1 MSDRDRNTAGGRL
14 EDTADF
20 AAVGQRPKGRRGGA
34 HAKSGGA
41 HASRGGQ
48 HSAQRAYNVA
58 DSGRRAEPAREKKR
72 ASGLK
77 KALIAILIVV
87 ALLLGGTAGFAVYV
101 SRTDTIFPNVTL
113 DGVELGGLTVSEAA
127 DRLTAAGWVKEDESV
142 SVPLPAE
149 HTLTI
154 TAAEAGASVTAEEAA
169 QAAYDYCHEGNLLS
183 GLMRYVNCVFSGG
196 SVETVIDVDRAAV
209 QSAVEAAVADT
220 LNDLEA
226 SGVEVDED
234 RGVISV
240 VKGAADLDID
250 TAELTRLFCEA
261 FAARRYGT
269 LDYAVDEEGAA
280 QLDVDA
286 LYESLHREAQDA
298 AYDPETGEVS
308 ESVTG
313 LDFDKNEA
321 LSLWDAAQLGEV
333 VEIPCTVTE
342 PEHTTEE
349 VEGMLFRDELAT
361 VVTYLYGST
370 QNRIDNVALAAQ
382 SINGIVLAPGQQ
394 FDYNEALGER
404 TTERGYKAAG
414 AYSGGQVVQE
424 VGGGICQVSSM
435 VYYAAL
441 LSNLQIDTR
450 TCHYF
455 PVSYVNPGMDA
466 TVSWGGPEFRFTNDR
481 DWPIRIEASVNQS
494 DKSVTVSFY
503 GTDVDG
509 SYVEMTYSTWSVYN
523 NAQYPETATGYR
535 AATYRNV
542 YSADGELISR
552 DLEAYSEYHY
562 HEEDIV
568 YPTPTPRPPRSRRPR
583 RLPATR
589 AMSLKIPRRSPPTTR
604 AMFSWTERTSR
615 HSHPARHAA
624 RGDLFCARAG
634 GAARNKPA
642 KTRDVS
648 IKRILTAQYLK
659 I

>member
-101 SRTDTIFPNVTL
+101 SRTGTIFPNVTL

-240 VKGAADLDID
+240 VKGATDLDID
-250 TAELTRLFCEA
+250 TAELTRLFCDA

-404 TTERGYKAAG
+404 TTERGYKAA
-414 AYSGGQVVQE
+414 
-424 VGGGICQVSSM
+424 
-435 VYYAAL
+435 
-441 LSNLQIDTR
+441 
-450 TCHYF
+450 
-455 PVSYVNPGMDA
+455 
-466 TVSWGGPEFRFTNDR
+466 
-481 DWPIRIEASVNQS
+481 
-494 DKSVTVSFY
+494 
-503 GTDVDG
+503 
-509 SYVEMTYSTWSVYN
+509 
-523 NAQYPETATGYR
+523 R
-535 AATYRNV
+535 A
-542 YSADGELISR
+542 
-552 DLEAYSEYHY
+552 
-562 HEEDIV
+562 
-568 YPTPTPRPPRSRRPR
+568 
-583 RLPATR
+583 
-589 AMSLKIPRRSPPTTR
+589 
-604 AMFSWTERTSR
+604 
-615 HSHPARHAA
+615 
-624 RGDLFCARAG
+624 
-634 GAARNKPA
+634 
-642 KTRDVS
+642 
-648 IKRILTAQYLK
+648 
-659 I
+659 

>member
-58 DSGRRAEPAREKKR
+58 DSGRRVEPAREKKR

-169 QAAYDYCHEGNLLS
+169 QAAYDYCHEGNLLN
-183 GLMRYVNCVFSGG
+183 GLMRYVNCLLSGG
-196 SVETVIDVDRAAV
+196 SVETVIDVDEAAV

-240 VKGAADLDID
+240 VKGATDLDID
-250 TAELTRLFCEA
+250 SAELTRLFCEA
-261 FAARRYGT
+261 LAERRCGP

-333 VEIPCTVTE
+333 VDIPCTVTE

-568 YPTPTPRPPRSRRPR
+568 YPTPTPTPTPEPTPTPSSGDPGYVFED
-583 RLPATR
+583 P
-589 AMSLKIPRRSPPTTR
+589 SPEPSDDPGYV
-604 AMFSWTERTSR
+604 FV
-615 HSHPARHAA
+615 
-624 RGDLFCARAG
+624 D
-634 GAARNKPA
+634 
-642 KTRDVS
+642 
-648 IKRILTAQYLK
+648 
-659 I
+659 